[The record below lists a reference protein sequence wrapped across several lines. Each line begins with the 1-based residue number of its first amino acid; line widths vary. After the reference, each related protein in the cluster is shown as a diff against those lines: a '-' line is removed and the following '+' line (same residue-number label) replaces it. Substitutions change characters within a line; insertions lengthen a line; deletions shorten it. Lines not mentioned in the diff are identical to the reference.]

1 MSGLVKGIKKVFKK
15 VVKFVKKY
23 WKVIV
28 IAAAIYFTAGVAL
41 SYFGGTASFASSLP
55 GFGVNGVFSKAAT
68 FIGFQGSS
76 TVASGLSMTSGAW
89 LGHAG
94 AAMGTTLTAAEA
106 AAIQAGSSVGAMTA
120 SGAHA
125 VVPAGTVSGNVAG
138 AGEILSVAEP
148 VAGAATG
155 AGAGAGAGAGGGAGA
170 GAGATSTTD
179 ALVKAMTTA
188 TKLQVGTTLIKTA
201 AGLLSPSEEDL
212 IEKKHALEW
221 GQAFGVD
228 RSGNRQFGWG
238 TGQASAPGPAG
249 GGSSYAPQQ
258 GYSSQGGGGSMYAAQ
273 GGGQSFLEQPY
284 QVAQQSQVPNTQQQD
299 FIVQPQPA
307 GGAA

>member
-1 MSGLVKGIKKVFKK
+1 MSGLVKAVKKVFKK
-15 VVKFVKKY
+15 AVKFVKKY

-41 SYFGGTASFASSLP
+41 SYFGSTAGFASAMP
-55 GFGVNGVFSKAAT
+55 GFGTGGIFSKAAVA
-68 FIGFQGSS
+68 IGFQGSAG
-76 TVASGLSMTSGAW
+76 VASGLSMTSGAW
-89 LGHAG
+89 AG
-94 AAMGTTLTAAEA
+94 AAGAAYGTTLTAAEVA
-106 AAIQAGSSVGAMTA
+106 ALQSGAATAGLTA
-120 SGAHA
+120 SGQHTLTYATA
-125 VVPAGTVSGNVAG
+125 EGAAAGSGSG
-138 AGEILSVAEP
+138 AGLVAE
-148 VAGAATG
+148 GAAAGG
-155 AGAGAGAGAGGGAGA
+155 AGAGGAGAGGAGA

-212 IEKKHALEW
+212 IEKKHELEW

-258 GYSSQGGGGSMYAAQ
+258 GYSSQGGGGSMYAPS
-273 GGGQSFLEQPY
+273 GGGQSFLDQPY
-284 QVAQQSQVPNTQQQD
+284 QVASQATQAPSQQQD

-307 GGAA
+307 GGMA